1 MLYFVPNLS
10 LLARLFVIFAFFLPF
25 DRQTSAVSAVHC
37 VLTGRAGVSIR
48 RVQEIAW
55 VGVII
60 SQTEIEIS

>member
-1 MLYFVPNLS
+1 MG
-10 LLARLFVIFAFFLPF
+10 
-25 DRQTSAVSAVHC
+25 AVSAVHC